1 MLKHILT
8 RPISDSRLII
18 RSTEECWSA
27 YKLSSI
33 GCLHLFTFD
42 KYKMWHIDILVSFI
56 SRIASLNLY
65 TWRVSGSWVSSRLDY
80 ECVFLSIE

>member
-8 RPISDSRLII
+8 RPISDQRLII
-18 RSTEECWSA
+18 RSTEECLSA

-42 KYKMWHIDILVSFI
+42 KYKM
-56 SRIASLNLY
+56 
-65 TWRVSGSWVSSRLDY
+65 
-80 ECVFLSIE
+80 